1 MGLANLL
8 GSRDEDGE
16 RPADDEFEETKEG
29 GTVDI
34 DQEIDDAFHH
44 SQGKDESGPSAV

>member
-16 RPADDEFEETKEG
+16 RPADDEFKETEEG
-29 GTVDI
+29 GTIDI
-34 DQEIDDAFHH
+34 DQEIDNALHYGQ
-44 SQGKDESGPSAV
+44 SKDKSGPSTV